1 MNITKISKTKIFI
14 KIFNQQVFK
23 ILKLWVINNKIKI
36 NLTTIVL
43 LTLKNSKKI
52 TIELL
57 TKNKFWTIK

>member
-36 NLTTIVL
+36 NLKNIAL

>member
-36 NLTTIVL
+36 NLKTIAL

-52 TIELL
+52 TIEWL